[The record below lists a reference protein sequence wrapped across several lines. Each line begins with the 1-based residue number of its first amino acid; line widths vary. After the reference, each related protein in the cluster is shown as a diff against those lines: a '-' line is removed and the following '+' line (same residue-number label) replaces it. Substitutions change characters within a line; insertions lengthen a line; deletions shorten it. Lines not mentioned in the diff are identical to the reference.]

1 MFEVHIPSV
10 KTKTSVSRKE
20 LSMLYWQ
27 TPASAASSI
36 YLSLAVFSAFCVFL
50 LTVIGLKC

>member
-20 LSMLYWQ
+20 LSMLYRQ